1 MQLNFILSPQF
12 QKSEYLRILSD
23 IEKEFSDKLP
33 GIRKIVIEIK
43 LHSQAVYKPAAII
56 SGLVGEQLYK
66 IKLNFARFYKGD
78 ILPDPAEFCERV
90 KSAVNRV
97 MILAGQSLK

>member
-43 LHSQAVYKPAAII
+43 LHSKAVYKPAFII
-56 SGLVGEQLYK
+56 SGIVGEQLYK
-66 IKLNFARFYKGD
+66 IKLNFARFYKENR
-78 ILPDPAEFCERV
+78 LPDPTEFCERV

-97 MILAGQSLK
+97 VILSRPAK

>member
-1 MQLNFILSPQF
+1 MNFILSPQF
-12 QKSEYLRILSD
+12 QKSEYLRVLNE
-23 IEKEFSDKLP
+23 IEKEFSEKFP

-43 LHSQAVYKPAAII
+43 LHSQVVYKPAFVI

-66 IKLNFARFYKGD
+66 IKLNFTRFYKEKR
-78 ILPDPAEFCERV
+78 LPDPALFCDRV

-97 MILAGQSLK
+97 ILLSHPSQ